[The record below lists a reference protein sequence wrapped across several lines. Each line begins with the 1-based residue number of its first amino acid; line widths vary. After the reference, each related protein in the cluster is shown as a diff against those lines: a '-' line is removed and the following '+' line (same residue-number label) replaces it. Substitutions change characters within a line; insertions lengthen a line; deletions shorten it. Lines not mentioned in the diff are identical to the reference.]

1 MRRCFEPDSRCL
13 GIDGARLN
21 FLLTHKREVA
31 MLTGEHLW
39 LVGVSMLAAIVIGLP
54 AGILLTRQPKLK
66 SLVLGSTNVIQTIP
80 SLALFGLLLPLPWLG
95 IRVERLAITALA
107 LYALLPI
114 VRNTYV
120 GITGIS
126 APVREAAVAMGLTSG
141 QLLWHV
147 ELPLASPV
155 ILAGIRVAT
164 VITIGVATIAAAIGA
179 GGLGEFIF
187 RGIAMVDNGV
197 ILAGAIPAA
206 LMALIA
212 DALLGGVE
220 KLLARRQH

>member
-1 MRRCFEPDSRCL
+1 M
-13 GIDGARLN
+13 LN

-31 MLTGEHLW
+31 TLTAEHLW
-39 LVGVSMLAAIVIGLP
+39 LVGISMLLAIAVGVPL
-54 AGILLTRQPKLK
+54 GILLTRKPRWKA
-66 SLVLGSTNVIQTIP
+66 LVLGSTNVVQTIP

-95 IRVERLAITALA
+95 ARADRLAIVALA

-120 GITGIS
+120 GIDGIS
-126 APVREAAVAMGLTSG
+126 APVREAATAMGLTSG

-147 ELPLASPV
+147 ELPLAMPV
-155 ILAGIRVAT
+155 LLSGIRVAA

-187 RGIAMVDNGV
+187 RGIAMVDNSV

-206 LMALIA
+206 LMALAA
-212 DALLGGVE
+212 DLGLSGVE
-220 KLLARRQH
+220 KLMVRRIH

>member
-1 MRRCFEPDSRCL
+1 
-13 GIDGARLN
+13 
-21 FLLTHKREVA
+21 

-39 LVGVSMLAAIVIGLP
+39 LVGISMLLAVLIGVPL
-54 AGILLTRQPKLK
+54 GILLTRQPKLK
-66 SLVLGSTNVIQTIP
+66 TLVLGSTNIIQTIP

-95 IRVERLAITALA
+95 ARVDRLAIVALA

-126 APVREAAVAMGLTSG
+126 APVREAAVAMGLTSS

-206 LMALIA
+206 LMALLA
-212 DALLGGVE
+212 DFLLGGVE

>member
-1 MRRCFEPDSRCL
+1 
-13 GIDGARLN
+13 LN
-21 FLLTHKREVA
+21 FLLTHTREVA
-31 MLTGEHLW
+31 TLAGEHLW
-39 LVGVSMLAAIVIGLP
+39 LVGASMLIAIAIGLP
-54 AGILLTRQPKLK
+54 LGILLTRKPRLK
-66 SLVLGSTNVIQTIP
+66 TLVFGSTNVIQTIP
-80 SLALFGLLLPLPWLG
+80 SLALFGLLLPVPWLG
-95 IRVERLAITALA
+95 VRVERLAITALA

-114 VRNTYV
+114 VRNTYI

-126 APVREAAVAMGLTSG
+126 EAVRESAIAMGLTSR

-147 ELPLASPV
+147 EFPLASPV
-155 ILAGIRVAT
+155 ILGGIRTAT

-187 RGIAMVDNGV
+187 RGIAMVDNDV

-212 DALLGGVE
+212 DLLLGGVE